1 MINKMKN
8 RTYEILEVA
17 GPGDLFSRRINW
29 AILVLVLFNTGV
41 LCLDIWWPKTL
52 MEYLQRFEWWPGKD
66 ILHYYFLYYS
76 LWFEWLF
83 IGLLIVEYLARMWS
97 VHAAGGTHLSARLR
111 FGLRPLQIADLIVI
125 LNFFFSIVLLDLRFL
140 RLLRCPRLVDLIRLT
155 YDQAA
160 SPEGIAD
167 YGATIQNIRSQLSEV
182 RQTVRTEQEKDL
194 HTVRQR
200 TESAI
205 KDLRRIQQDVSIQ
218 LRRRPQALKES
229 LPQTRE
235 TVQHIFDSFRADL
248 SNPNMLVEVEA
259 LNRSAFRISA
269 TVFDNVQEKV
279 SYEHGLNW
287 QDRTSY
293 RTVRLRQIG
302 ASHFSGLENKADTSY
317 QQFEKIR
324 IEGSLEGLDSV
335 FSTLRYVL
343 NTVESGVSQGDGTLS
358 PDVQMG
364 FNRAIN
370 RLRDLNDY
378 TRMAWESLL
387 WELECE
393 HQERLELVGQD
404 VARYGRIAFWLAK
417 FGRFGR
423 QITLTSARECRQIL
437 LRLLSFLRVQGVK
450 LFNAVSSIIKPVLR
464 RLGLMAP
471 VEREVRLALDKAN
484 LESIR
489 QLGLPEDYMVHF
501 AFNPLND
508 ETLFVGFDDELATI
522 DQAIQRWEDGLASSF
537 ILFGQRGTGKTTLLN
552 IAILRLFDDASVVTR
567 SAIERKMTT
576 APELVSYLSN
586 ILGIEGAAASFDDLS
601 LKLLQGPRRAV
612 ILEGCHNLFFKRIG
626 SLDAIQH
633 LFWLIARTNH
643 HILWGICLDQHARDY
658 LGMWLPLD
666 HLFHFEVRIR
676 VWQPAELQVLIMQ
689 RHNQSGYRLRYAID
703 KELEK
708 ALRRR
713 VRRWRR
719 SEEPAVQDALS
730 QIYFKSLA
738 EISKE
743 NVFVAL
749 LYWLRSL
756 EPSEN
761 ELLMVNPVS
770 EIDLGI
776 VRDFSL
782 EQALILIAVLQHD
795 NLTAAE
801 LSAILDRDLI
811 QTRLELEILWNDNIL
826 EFDQES
832 TRFRINPIGLNA
844 VEEMLEGRGLLWSK
858 KGT

>member
-1 MINKMKN
+1 MIAYIRKIKN

-29 AILVLVLFNTGV
+29 AILVLVLLSTGV

-52 MEYLQRFEWWPGKD
+52 MAYLQRFEWWPSND

-76 LWFEWLF
+76 YWFEWLF

-97 VHAAGGTHLSARLR
+97 VHAAGGTHLAARLR

-125 LNFFFSIVLLDLRFL
+125 LNFFFSIVLFDLRFL
-140 RLLRCPRLVDLIRLT
+140 RLLRCPRLIDLIRLT
-155 YDQAA
+155 HNYTKPPEEITGYRAA
-160 SPEGIAD
+160 IG
-167 YGATIQNIRSQLSEV
+167 NIRRQLSEV
-182 RQTVRTEQEKDL
+182 RQTVRAEQEKDL
-194 HTVRQR
+194 HAVRQR
-200 TESAI
+200 AESAI
-205 KDLRRIQQDVSIQ
+205 EDLRKIQQDVSIQ

-235 TVQHIFDSFRADL
+235 TVQQIFDSFREDL
-248 SNPNMLVEVEA
+248 SNPNMLAEVEA
-259 LNRSAFRISA
+259 LNRDAFRNSA
-269 TVFDNVQEKV
+269 TVFDNVSEKV
-279 SYEHGLNW
+279 SYEHDLNW
-287 QDRTSY
+287 KNRTSY
-293 RTVRLRQIG
+293 RLVPLRQIG
-302 ASHFSGLENKADTSY
+302 ASHFSSLENRADTSY

-343 NTVESGVSQGDGTLS
+343 NTVDNGLSQDDGTLL

-378 TRMAWESLL
+378 ARMAWESLL

-404 VARYGRIAFWLAK
+404 AVRYGWIAFWITKL
-417 FGRFGR
+417 GRFVR
-423 QITLTSARECRQIL
+423 QRILTALRACRQVL
-437 LRLLSFLRVQGVK
+437 LRLFSFLRAQGVV

-471 VEREVRLALDKAN
+471 VDREVRLALDQAN

-489 QLGLPEDYMVHF
+489 QLGLPEDYVAHF
-501 AFNPLND
+501 AFDSLND

-522 DQAIQRWEDGLASSF
+522 DQAIQRWEDGLTSSF
-537 ILFGQRGTGKTTLLN
+537 ILFGQRGAGKTTLLN

-576 APELVSYLSN
+576 ESELVSYLAN
-586 ILGIEGAAASFDDLS
+586 VLEIEDVASFDDLALS
-601 LKLLQGPRRAV
+601 LLQGPRRTV
-612 ILEGCHNLFFKRIG
+612 ILEECHNLFLKSIG
-626 SLDAIQH
+626 GLDAIQH
-633 LFWLIARTNH
+633 LLWLIARTNH
-643 HILWGICLDQHARDY
+643 HILWGISLDQHARNY

-666 HLFHFEVRIR
+666 RLFHFEVEIR
-676 VWQPAELQVLIMQ
+676 AWQPAASQMLIMQ
-689 RHNQSGYRLRYAID
+689 RHNQSGYRLRYAIN

-708 ALRRR
+708 TVRRR

-719 SEEPAVQDALS
+719 SEEPAVQDALA
-730 QIYFKSLA
+730 QIYFKNLA
-738 EISKE
+738 EICKE
-743 NVFVAL
+743 NISVAL
-749 LYWLRSL
+749 LYWLRSI
-756 EPSEN
+756 ESSKN

-776 VRDFSL
+776 VRNFSL
-782 EQALILIAVLQHD
+782 DQAFILIAVLQHD

-801 LSAILDRDLI
+801 LSTILDKDLI

-826 EFDQES
+826 EFDQGS
-832 TRFRINPIGLNA
+832 ARFRINPIGLNA
-844 VEEMLEGRGLLWSK
+844 VEEMLQGRGLL
-858 KGT
+858 

>member
-29 AILVLVLFNTGV
+29 AILVLVFFNTGV

-111 FGLRPLQIADLIVI
+111 FGLRPLQIADLIAI
-125 LNFFFSIVLLDLRFL
+125 LNFFFPIVLFDLRFL
-140 RLLRCPRLVDLIRLT
+140 RLLRCPRLIDLIRFT
-155 YDQAA
+155 YNYAEP
-160 SPEGIAD
+160 PEEVTGYRVAI
-167 YGATIQNIRSQLSEV
+167 GNIRRQLFEV
-182 RQTVRTEQEKDL
+182 RQTVSAEQEKDL
-194 HTVRQR
+194 HAVRQR
-200 TESAI
+200 TESTI
-205 KDLRRIQQDVSIQ
+205 EHLRRIQHDVSIQ
-218 LRRRPQALKES
+218 LRRHTQALIES

-235 TVQHIFDSFRADL
+235 TVQGIFDSLRADL
-248 SNPNMLVEVEA
+248 SNPNSLAEVEA
-259 LNRSAFRISA
+259 LNRDAYRNSSS
-269 TVFDNVQEKV
+269 VFDNVSEKV
-279 SYEHGLNW
+279 SYNHDLNW
-287 QDRTSY
+287 KDRTSY
-293 RTVRLRQIG
+293 RVVPLRQIG
-302 ASHFSGLENKADTSY
+302 SSHFNGLENKADTS
-317 QQFEKIR
+317 QFEKIR

-343 NTVESGVSQGDGTLS
+343 NTVESGLSQGDGTLS

-387 WELECE
+387 WDLECE

-404 VARYGRIAFWLAK
+404 ADRYGRIAFWFAK

-423 QITLTSARECRQIL
+423 QIALAVLRESRQVL
-437 LRLLSFLRVQGVK
+437 LRLLQFLRAQGIA
-450 LFNAVSSIIKPVLR
+450 LFNASACIIKPLLH
-464 RLGLMAP
+464 RLGLLAP
-471 VEREVRLALDKAN
+471 AELEVRMALDEAN

-489 QLGLPEDYMVHF
+489 QLGLPEDYIAHF
-501 AFNPLND
+501 ALDYLID
-508 ETLFVGFDDELATI
+508 ETLCVGFEDELATI
-522 DQAIQRWEDGLASSF
+522 EQAIQRWEDGLTSSF
-537 ILFGQRGTGKTTLLN
+537 ILFGQRGAGKTTLLN
-552 IAILRLFDDASVVTR
+552 IAILRLFDDASIVTR
-567 SAIERKMTT
+567 SAIEYKMTT
-576 APELVSYLSN
+576 APELVSYLAN
-586 ILGIEGAAASFDDLS
+586 ILEIEDVASFDDLAQS
-601 LKLLQGPRRAV
+601 LLQGPRRAV
-612 ILEGCHNLFFKRIG
+612 ILEGCHNLFLKRIG
-626 SLDAIQH
+626 GLGAIRH

-643 HILWGICLDQHARDY
+643 HILWGICLDQHARSY

-666 HLFHFEVRIR
+666 RLFHFEVGIR
-676 VWQPAELQVLIMQ
+676 AWQPAELQMMIMQ
-689 RHNQSGYRLRYAID
+689 RHNQSGYRLRYALE
-703 KELEK
+703 KGLEK
-708 ALRRR
+708 AVRRR
-713 VRRWRR
+713 VHRWRHP
-719 SEEPAVQDALS
+719 EEPAVQDALS
-730 QIYFKSLA
+730 QIYFKNLA

-743 NVFVAL
+743 NIFVAL

-756 EPSEN
+756 EPSES
-761 ELLMVNPVS
+761 ELLVVNPVS
-770 EIDLGI
+770 EINLGI
-776 VRDFSL
+776 VRNFSL
-782 EQALILIAVLQHD
+782 EQAFILTAMLQHD

-801 LSAILDRDLI
+801 LSVILDKDLI

-832 TRFRINPIGLNA
+832 ERFRINPIGLNA
-844 VEEMLEGRGLLWSK
+844 VEEMLEGRGLL
-858 KGT
+858 

>member
-1 MINKMKN
+1 MIDKIKN

-41 LCLDIWWPKTL
+41 QCLDIWWPKTL

-76 LWFEWLF
+76 RWFEWLF

-97 VHAAGGTHLSARLR
+97 VHAAGGTHLAARLR

-125 LNFFFSIVLLDLRFL
+125 LNFFFPIVLFDLRFL
-140 RLLRCPRLVDLIRLT
+140 RLLRCPRLIDHISLT
-155 YDQAA
+155 YNYAEPPEEITGYRAA
-160 SPEGIAD
+160 IG
-167 YGATIQNIRSQLSEV
+167 NIRRQLSEV
-182 RQTVRTEQEKDL
+182 RQTVREEQEKDL

-200 TESAI
+200 TESI
-205 KDLRRIQQDVSIQ
+205 IEDLRRIQHNVSIQ
-218 LRRRPQALKES
+218 LRRHTQALKES
-229 LPQTRE
+229 LPQIRE
-235 TVQHIFDSFRADL
+235 TVQQIFDSLRTDL
-248 SNPNMLVEVEA
+248 SNPNSLAEVEA
-259 LNRSAFRISA
+259 LNQAAFRNSSS
-269 TVFDNVQEKV
+269 VFDSVPEKV
-279 SYEHGLNW
+279 SYEHDLNW
-287 QDRTSY
+287 KDRQSY
-293 RTVRLRQIG
+293 RLVPLRQIG
-302 ASHFSGLENKADTSY
+302 SSHFGGLENKADPSY

-343 NTVESGVSQGDGTLS
+343 NTFENDVSQGDGILS

-387 WELECE
+387 WDLECE
-393 HQERLELVGQD
+393 HQERLDLVNQD
-404 VARYGRIAFWLAK
+404 AARYGRIAFWFAK

-423 QITLTSARECRQIL
+423 QIALAVLRESRQVL
-437 LRLLSFLRVQGVK
+437 LRFLQFLRAQGTV
-450 LFNAVSSIIKPVLR
+450 LFNAASSIVKPLLR
-464 RLGLMAP
+464 RLGLLAP
-471 VEREVRLALDKAN
+471 AELEVRMALDKAN

-489 QLGLPEDYMVHF
+489 QLGLPEDYIAHF
-501 AFNPLND
+501 DLDYLID
-508 ETLFVGFDDELATI
+508 ETLCVGFDDELATI
-522 DQAIQRWEDGLASSF
+522 EQAIQRWEDGLTSSF
-537 ILFGQRGTGKTTLLN
+537 ILFGQRGAGKTTLLN

-576 APELVSYLSN
+576 ESELVSYLAD
-586 ILGIEGAAASFDDLS
+586 ILEIEDVASFDDLARS
-601 LKLLQGPRRAV
+601 LLQGPRRAV
-612 ILEGCHNLFFKRIG
+612 ILEGCHNLFLKRIG
-626 SLDAIQH
+626 GLGAIRH

-643 HILWGICLDQHARDY
+643 HILWGICLDQHARGY
-658 LGMWLPLD
+658 LGMWLPLGR
-666 HLFHFEVRIR
+666 LFHFEVGIR
-676 VWQPAELQVLIMQ
+676 AWQPAELQMMIMQ
-689 RHNQSGYRLRYAID
+689 RHNQSGYRLRYAVD
-703 KELEK
+703 KGLEK
-708 ALRRR
+708 AVRRR
-713 VRRWRR
+713 VHRWRHP
-719 SEEPAVQDALS
+719 EEPAVQDALS
-730 QIYFKSLA
+730 QIYFKNLA
-738 EISKE
+738 EISRE
-743 NVFVAL
+743 NIFVAL

-756 EPSEN
+756 EPSES
-761 ELLMVNPVS
+761 ELLVVNPAS

-782 EQALILIAVLQHD
+782 EQAFILTAMLQHD

-801 LSAILDRDLI
+801 LSSILDRDLI

-832 TRFRINPIGLNA
+832 ERFRINPIGLNA
-844 VEEMLEGRGLLWSK
+844 IEEMLRGRGLL
-858 KGT
+858 

>member
-1 MINKMKN
+1 MVNKIKN

-17 GPGDLFSRRINW
+17 GHGDLFSRRINW

-41 LCLDIWWPKTL
+41 QCLDIWWPETIL
-52 MEYLQRFEWWPGKD
+52 NYLQQFKWWPGED

-76 LWFEWLF
+76 YWFEWLF
-83 IGLLIVEYLARMWS
+83 VGLLIVESLARMWS
-97 VHAAGGTHLSARLR
+97 VHAAGGTHLTARLR
-111 FGLRPLQIADLIVI
+111 FGLRPLQIADLMVI
-125 LNFFFSIVLLDLRFL
+125 LNFFFSIVLFDLRFL
-140 RLLRCPRLVDLIRLT
+140 RLLRCPRLIDLIRLT
-155 YDQAA
+155 YDHAA
-160 SPEGIAD
+160 PPKGVAD

-182 RQTVRTEQEKDL
+182 HQTVRAEQEEDL
-194 HTVRQR
+194 HTVRGR
-200 TESAI
+200 TESTVEH
-205 KDLRRIQQDVSIQ
+205 LRRIQQDISIQ
-218 LRRRPQALKES
+218 LRRHPQTLKES
-229 LPQTRE
+229 LPETRE
-235 TVQHIFDSFRADL
+235 TVQHIFDSLRADL
-248 SNPNMLVEVEA
+248 SNPNRLAEVEA
-259 LNRSAFRISA
+259 LNRAVFINSA
-269 TVFDNVQEKV
+269 TAFDNVSEKV
-279 SYEHGLNW
+279 SYEHKLNW
-287 QDRTSY
+287 KEKKSY
-293 RTVRLRQIG
+293 RLIPLRQIG
-302 ASHFSGLENKADTSY
+302 SSHFSGLENNADTSY

-324 IEGSLEGLDSV
+324 IEGSLEGLDGV
-335 FSTLRYVL
+335 FSTLRYAI
-343 NTVESGVSQGDGTLS
+343 NAVEDGLSHTDETRS

-387 WELECE
+387 WDLECE
-393 HQERLELVGQD
+393 HQERLERVGQD
-404 VARYGRIAFWLAK
+404 AARYGRIEFWLAK
-417 FGRFGR
+417 LGRFGR
-423 QITLTSARECRQIL
+423 QSALTVLREGRQVL
-437 LRLLSFLRVQGVK
+437 QRLVSFLRVQGIK
-450 LFNAVSSIIKPVLR
+450 LFNAAFGIVKPVLR
-464 RLGLMAP
+464 RLGLLAP
-471 VEREVRLALDKAN
+471 AEREVRMALDKAS

-508 ETLFVGFDDELATI
+508 ETLFVGFDEELAVI
-522 DQAIQRWEDGLASSF
+522 DQAIQRWEDGLTSSF

-586 ILGIEGAAASFDDLS
+586 ILEIEGAASFDDLS
-601 LKLLQGPRRAV
+601 LKLLQGPRRTV

-626 SLDAIQH
+626 GLDAIQH
-633 LFWLIARTNH
+633 LLWLIARTNH
-643 HILWGICLDQHARDY
+643 HILWGVCLDQHARDY

-666 HLFHFEVRIR
+666 RLFHFEVGIR
-676 VWQPAELQVLIMQ
+676 AWQPAELQVLIMQ

-703 KELEK
+703 RELEK
-708 ALRRR
+708 AVRRR

-743 NVFVAL
+743 NIFVAL

-782 EQALILIAVLQHD
+782 EQALVLIAVLQHD
-795 NLTAAE
+795 NLTAPE
-801 LSAILDRDLI
+801 LSTILDRDLI

-826 EFDQES
+826 EFNQES
-832 TRFRINPIGLNA
+832 ERFRINPIGLNV
-844 VEEMLEGRGLLWSK
+844 VEEMLEGRGLL
-858 KGT
+858 